1 MSWLRDSVHSFTL
14 PPPDNTACVTQ
25 FKETNYTLKEK
36 SPGLKYTVSLII
48 DESEMLA
55 LARAL
60 LTWRSCC
67 IAVEDLLKFKYSFV
81 RFTNI

>member
-55 LARAL
+55 GQSTPDLEEL
-60 LTWRSCC
+60 LRSC
-67 IAVEDLLKFKYSFV
+67 
-81 RFTNI
+81 